1 MATSEER
8 SKKMSSV
15 AGATLRLVALAGLLG
30 SLDAVARRWTALFC
44 ISLRVAT
51 ETLPAISVA
60 AWQISVPYLLGY
72 LRLLEG
78 ILQITA
84 SCWQLFVSLARV
96 A

>member
-1 MATSEER
+1 MATSEAK
-8 SKKMSSV
+8 SKKMSSA

-30 SLDAVARRWTALFC
+30 PLDELARRWTDLFC

-60 AWQISVPYLLGY
+60 AWQISVPYLLGH
-72 LRLLEG
+72 LRLAEG
-78 ILQITA
+78 ILQITV
-84 SCWQLFVSLARV
+84 SCWQLFVTLARV